1 MFLLSFENLE
11 THVIGFGSFRPICQ
25 VKQRWGNT
33 CRIEAES
40 QNQGIVRYT
49 PGLEKSLAR
58 REWSDLVSE
67 NQAIQPGLALPS
79 GPLGPG

>member
-1 MFLLSFENLE
+1 ME

-40 QNQGIVRYT
+40 KYQGIMRYT
-49 PGLEKSLAR
+49 LEKNLALLSSLKKSLAR